1 MCSMSEVQ
9 SVALKKKNVHN
20 IILITISMDYI
31 LVQRD
36 ERYYKKGHETSKLQ
50 WF

>member
-1 MCSMSEVQ
+1 
-9 SVALKKKNVHN
+9 
-20 IILITISMDYI
+20 MDYM

>member
-1 MCSMSEVQ
+1 
-9 SVALKKKNVHN
+9 
-20 IILITISMDYI
+20 MDYI

-36 ERYYKKGHETSKLQ
+36 ERYYKKGHDTSKLQ